1 MKNRLIK
8 ISEIIIDESI
18 YPRKNLCMETVE
30 RYREAI
36 ESGVKM
42 PVIFIT
48 PDNRL
53 LDGRHRLEA
62 YRQAGVDEIE
72 VIVKESEDPD
82 VDSVTY
88 NLRHGRPLT
97 REEIKAAARR
107 WYGKI
112 PVQQIAEILG
122 VTRQTVQN
130 WVADLVKEKEEAREK
145 LREKA
150 LGMRAE
156 GLTQEEVVKKL
167 GIPQQTISRWENK
180 EYPSVKILTH
190 ESTGYQDSQR
200 YSDVKNL
207 TPSHQYF
214 SSDVVSVKNLTYATA
229 TPDLTGWEEKQ
240 AEENNKKAAQETVIK
255 WDQEEESRENNT
267 PDDEVSTRTDPHS
280 DDNTTLSDYGGR
292 EAAENYRK
300 KHLEYSDQVKEF
312 FNQLKKTSE
321 TAEHLVNNREELYKS
336 IAEMKSDGMS
346 ITVLASAVV
355 QACDIYVPRINQ
367 ARDILSDL
375 LKPGIKGVAVRD
387 KFVVVN
393 GGKGNDG

>member
-1 MKNRLIK
+1 MDNCRVK
-8 ISEIIIDESI
+8 ISEIIIDGSI
-18 YPRKNLCMETVE
+18 YPRINLDLETVE

-42 PVIFIT
+42 PEIIIT

-62 YRQAGVDEIE
+62 HKLAGIDEVE
-72 VIVKESEDPD
+72 VFVKESEDPD

-145 LREKA
+145 LKEKA
-150 LGMRAE
+150 LEIRAE
-156 GLTQEEVVKKL
+156 GLTQEEVAEKL

-180 EYPSVKILTH
+180 EYS
-190 ESTGYQDSQR
+190 
-200 YSDVKNL
+200 
-207 TPSHQYF
+207 
-214 SSDVVSVKNLTYATA
+214 SVKNLTHELKKYQDDQECDGVKNLTHA
-229 TPDLTGWEEKQ
+229 TPDLTEWEEEQ
-240 AEENNKKAAQETVIK
+240 AKENNEKVTQEPVSNRVKNLSQFHQERLGQK

-267 PDDEVSTRTDPHS
+267 PDDEVSTHIDPHS
-280 DDNTTLSDYGGR
+280 DDNTTLNDYGGR

-312 FNQLKKTSE
+312 FNQLKKTSDI
-321 TAEHLVNNREELYKS
+321 AEHLVNNREELYKS

-375 LKPGIKGVAVRD
+375 LKPGIKGVAVRE

-393 GGKGNDG
+393 GGKGHDG

>member
-1 MKNRLIK
+1 MKKRLIK
-8 ISEIIIDESI
+8 ISEIIIDENI
-18 YPRKNLCMETVE
+18 YPRTSLCMETVE

-36 ESGVKM
+36 ESGVKL
-42 PVIFIT
+42 PEIIIT

-62 YRQAGVDEIE
+62 HKLAGIDEVEVFVIE
-72 VIVKESEDPD
+72 SADPD

-107 WYGKI
+107 WYRKI
-112 PVQQIAEILG
+112 PVQQIAETLG

-130 WVADLVKEKEEAREK
+130 WVADLVKEKEETREK
-145 LREKA
+145 IREKA
-150 LGMRAE
+150 LEMRAE
-156 GLTQEEVVKKL
+156 GLTQEEVAEKL
-167 GIPQQTISRWENK
+167 GVPQQTISRWENK
-180 EYPSVKILTH
+180 EYPSVKNLTY
-190 ESTGYQDSQR
+190 ELKGYHDHQVCS
-200 YSDVKNL
+200 SIKNL
-207 TPSHQYF
+207 TH
-214 SSDVVSVKNLTYATA
+214 A
-229 TPDLTGWEEKQ
+229 TPDLTEWEEEQ
-240 AEENNKKAAQETVIK
+240 VEENNKKAAQEQAYNYDREEDNRK
-255 WDQEEESRENNT
+255 DQVHG
-267 PDDEVSTRTDPHS
+267 DEVLIHIDPHS
-280 DDNTTLSDYGGR
+280 DNNTTLNDYGGR
-292 EAAENYRK
+292 EASENYRR

-321 TAEHLVNNREELYKS
+321 TAEHLVNNREELYKT